1 MASEATAWRPASHL
15 QSIRQL
21 SGGESLVFRLRLGIG
36 RLVNST
42 QIEVGDAV
50 YIHRSICWSSLRRMP
65 LDLIELLSNALNA
78 RD

>member
-50 YIHRSICWSSLRRMP
+50 HIHRSIC
-65 LDLIELLSNALNA
+65 
-78 RD
+78 